1 MKGLIVYVWKGGFG
15 WIGYGVPF
23 FVCMCLVG
31 GRGGIQWPGR
41 EYSHWMQPG
50 ERGERSR
57 HPMERGATT
66 MKMCCG

>member
-1 MKGLIVYVWKGGFG
+1 MAS
-15 WIGYGVPF
+15 PF
-23 FVCMCLVG
+23 FFFMCLVG

-41 EYSHWMQPG
+41 EYSPWMQPG

>member
-1 MKGLIVYVWKGGFG
+1 MAS
-15 WIGYGVPF
+15 PF